1 MPRWLKIVMVVATI
15 AGPFLAVAPLLALPV
30 LQAIDWDL
38 AARLQPF
45 TLGLVALGLV
55 MSYGPGLAMFV
66 VNRLPRPALI
76 ERPLTHLAK
85 R

>member
-1 MPRWLKIVMVVATI
+1 MPRWIKVLMVVATI
-15 AGPFLAVAPLLALPV
+15 AGPFLTLAPLLALPV
-30 LQAIDWDL
+30 LQAIDWEL

-45 TLGLVALGLV
+45 TLGLVVIGLV

-66 VNRLPRPALI
+66 VNRLPCPALV
-76 ERPLTHLAK
+76 ERPPTHLAK